1 MVLLQID
8 GSTRRRI
15 RRSRTSTVNTK
26 TDLYLMPVAAKVLSK
41 YGQQVWVGCG
51 VAEWIRST
59 TSVKAMS
66 SAHTVVKVEVSV
78 CLAIGKDGGTALRE
92 AMSSLVVS
100 SSH

>member
-1 MVLLQID
+1 M
-8 GSTRRRI
+8 
-15 RRSRTSTVNTK
+15 NTK

>member
-1 MVLLQID
+1 MQID
-8 GSTRRRI
+8 GSTRRRM

-41 YGQQVWVGCG
+41 YGQQGWVGCG
-51 VAEWIRST
+51 LAEWIRST

-78 CLAIGKDGGTALRE
+78 CLAIGKDGVAALWE

-100 SSH
+100 GSH